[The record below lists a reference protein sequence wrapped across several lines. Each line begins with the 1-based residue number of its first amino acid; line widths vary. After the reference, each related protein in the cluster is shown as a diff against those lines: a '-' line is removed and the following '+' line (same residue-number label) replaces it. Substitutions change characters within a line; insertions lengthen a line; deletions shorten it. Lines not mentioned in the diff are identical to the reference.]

1 VLTKGAERNALPL
14 FYLCAFDSS
23 RALAKQKR
31 HTGTKGYWPGTL
43 TPWCAKSLR
52 AKISVYHLRRQRDRN
67 YTNYPVE
74 HSIFVR
80 LAPDVGPTC
89 RRVAVNVIFF
99 THQASKTQQAE
110 QSDPT
115 IIMVFFAIWSIIR
128 RRGSGGGH
136 GRRSRGGGLG

>member
-1 VLTKGAERNALPL
+1 M
-14 FYLCAFDSS
+14 LCHFFIYAHLIVAARWPS
-23 RALAKQKR
+23 RSAIRELKA
-31 HTGTKGYWPGTL
+31 TGRVRL

-67 YTNYPVE
+67 YTNYPAE